1 MLPLDQILEE
11 VRPALRAGDTVILML
26 EYEYYVIDT
35 AYNAW
40 FLNQIMV
47 GRPDWFWS
55 LPWMRKLEF
64 FASVP
69 PFRVLE
75 GTVTKLL
82 ADGLDIMKKRQVEQD
97 PEKLLAEV
105 RSNGPD
111 SSLPEVNYTFR
122 NIDEDG
128 DALVALGSFA
138 TYIYPLDRAVLAQ
151 HYPWDT
157 LRAFARYSA
166 DRHANPYLV
175 WPPVVKG
182 SIDFESCLTR
192 RNIQTIMRR
201 LDEAG
206 IPVLGHP
213 EDSQYDRRLFAD
225 TGYHLIPEGR
235 ELHTQKV
242 VHLVREKIDRP
253 VAAVP

>member
-1 MLPLDQILEE
+1 
-11 VRPALRAGDTVILML
+11 ML

-111 SSLPEVNYTFR
+111 SSLPEVNIHSGISMKT
-122 NIDEDG
+122 
-128 DALVALGSFA
+128 VM
-138 TYIYPLDRAVLAQ
+138 PLSL
-151 HYPWDT
+151 
-157 LRAFARYSA
+157 
-166 DRHANPYLV
+166 
-175 WPPVVKG
+175 
-182 SIDFESCLTR
+182 
-192 RNIQTIMRR
+192 
-201 LDEAG
+201 
-206 IPVLGHP
+206 
-213 EDSQYDRRLFAD
+213 
-225 TGYHLIPEGR
+225 
-235 ELHTQKV
+235 
-242 VHLVREKIDRP
+242 LVRLRRISIRLIERCWLNTIRGTP
-253 VAAVP
+253 YAHSPGILPTGMPIHIWYGLRS